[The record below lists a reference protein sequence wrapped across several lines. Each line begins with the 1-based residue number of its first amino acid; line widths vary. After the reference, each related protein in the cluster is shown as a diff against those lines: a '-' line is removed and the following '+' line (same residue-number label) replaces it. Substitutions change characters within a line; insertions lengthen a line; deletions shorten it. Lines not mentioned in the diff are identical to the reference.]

1 MVWIFA
7 RSRECCEM
15 VSRLSSQCDSSPRH
29 SVSRLMMSGPGKID
43 LDCET
48 GPQTF
53 RISSQSSGDKE
64 RMRDFDGVWPGVRCL
79 QRVWPCVTVVTWRRD
94 KADTWHSLLRSQL
107 AASFLSDLR
116 AHVSVTNLVKK
127 AEAEL
132 SLDCNNISASQL
144 PAHTDPCLSLLSNL
158 SI

>member
-1 MVWIFA
+1 
-7 RSRECCEM
+7 M

-64 RMRDFDGVWPGVRCL
+64 RLRDFDGA
-79 QRVWPCVTVVTWRRD
+79 VTRGQVFTE
-94 KADTWHSLLRSQL
+94 
-107 AASFLSDLR
+107 
-116 AHVSVTNLVKK
+116 SVTLRD
-127 AEAEL
+127 
-132 SLDCNNISASQL
+132 SCNVA
-144 PAHTDPCLSLLSNL
+144 A
-158 SI
+158 

>member
-1 MVWIFA
+1 
-7 RSRECCEM
+7 M

-64 RMRDFDGVWPGVRCL
+64 RMRDFDGAVIRGQVF
-79 QRVWPCVTVVTWRRD
+79 TE
-94 KADTWHSLLRSQL
+94 
-107 AASFLSDLR
+107 
-116 AHVSVTNLVKK
+116 SVTLRDSCNVAAGQGVTRDTLYSGLSWPHPSSRIS
-127 AEAEL
+127 EL
-132 SLDCNNISASQL
+132 MSQ
-144 PAHTDPCLSLLSNL
+144 
-158 SI
+158 